1 MCGEVC
7 GEVEAER
14 WEAVERALPGRG
26 RGTLRLL
33 ERSLVSAREQEKRT
47 CFKLVYF
54 TDNVDIFIL
63 YMYLHTCSTYCS
75 MGVQYVH
82 VWQSRVEIEHY
93 SVAHFNRDTV
103 FKML

>member
-1 MCGEVC
+1 MCGDVC

-33 ERSLVSAREQEKRT
+33 ERSLVSAKEEEKGT

-54 TDNVDIFIL
+54 TDNVDMRNHKFYTVHPFAYMYYM
-63 YMYLHTCSTYCS
+63 YMYLH
-75 MGVQYVH
+75 
-82 VWQSRVEIEHY
+82 VE
-93 SVAHFNRDTV
+93 
-103 FKML
+103 

>member
-1 MCGEVC
+1 MC

-33 ERSLVSAREQEKRT
+33 ERSLVSAKEEEKGT

-54 TDNVDIFIL
+54 TDNVDMRNHFIL
-63 YMYLHTCSTYCS
+63 YMYLHTCITFTY
-75 MGVQYVH
+75 M
-82 VWQSRVEIEHY
+82 
-93 SVAHFNRDTV
+93 
-103 FKML
+103 